1 VRESAQTIDAAASD
15 WAVRI
20 DRGLTTEETIAFE
33 EWLAGDTRRAGALAR
48 NEAGWLHADRG
59 QAFLGASELRNPR
72 MARRSAFARPWLAA
86 AGFFLITFAF
96 WAWHAHSVTHFATA
110 AGEIRQVPLL
120 DGSLITLGK
129 QTRIALAYEPST
141 RRVRLESGEA
151 LFEVAKDPSR
161 PFVVEGGDVRIRAVG
176 TAFLVNRRPDGAVEV
191 TVTKGIV
198 DVWRETPSPE
208 PATRLS
214 AGKRTLVTAR
224 EIAPP
229 RQLTDAQLAEAAE
242 LDTGA
247 IELEGRTLAEA
258 AAEFNLVNHT
268 TVVIN
273 DAQLANHKLIGRLD
287 ASNPEAF
294 VHAAAAM
301 FDAHIRTDG
310 DQLILEPGPAPEK

>member
-1 VRESAQTIDAAASD
+1 VRESAQIIDEAASD

-20 DRGLTTEETIAFE
+20 DRGLTSEETIALE
-33 EWLAGDTRRAGALAR
+33 QWLAGDTRRVGALAR
-48 NEAGWLHADRG
+48 NEAAWVDADRG
-59 QAFLGASELRNPR
+59 RAFLGISALRNPR
-72 MARRSAFARPWLAA
+72 AGHRSAFASPWLAA
-86 AGFFLITFAF
+86 AGLLLTIAF
-96 WAWHAHSVTHFATA
+96 WAWHAHSVTHLATA
-110 AGEIRQVPLL
+110 AGEVRQVPLV

-129 QTRIALAYEPST
+129 ETRIALAYEPST
-141 RRVRLESGEA
+141 RRVRLESGAA

-176 TAFLVNRRPDGAVEV
+176 TAFLVDRRVDGAVEV

-198 DVWRETPSPE
+198 DVWRQTTSPE

-214 AGKRTLVTAR
+214 AGKRMLVTAR

-242 LDTGA
+242 LGSGA
-247 IELEGRTLAEA
+247 IELKGRTLAEA
-258 AAEFNLVNHT
+258 AAEFNLVNHR

-273 DAQLANHKLIGRLD
+273 DDQLAGRKVVGRLD
-287 ASNPEAF
+287 ARNPEAF

-301 FDAHIRTDG
+301 FDAHVRTDG

>member
-20 DRGLTTEETIAFE
+20 DRGLTTEETIALE
-33 EWLAGDTRRAGALAR
+33 AWLAGDTRRVGALAR
-48 NEAGWLHADRG
+48 NEAGWMHADRG
-59 QAFLGASELRNPR
+59 QAFLGASELRKPR
-72 MARRSAFARPWLAA
+72 TTNRSTLATPWLATA
-86 AGFFLITFAF
+86 AGILLTVVF
-96 WAWHAHSVTHFATA
+96 WAWHAHSTTHLATS
-110 AGEIRQVPLL
+110 AGEVRQVPLL

-161 PFVVEGGDVRIRAVG
+161 PFVVEGGNVRIRAVG

-214 AGKRTLVTAR
+214 AGKRTLVTAS

-247 IELEGRTLAEA
+247 IELKGRTLAEA

-273 DAQLANHKLIGRLD
+273 DVQLANHKLIGRLE
-287 ASNPEAF
+287 ARNPEAF

-301 FDAHIRTDG
+301 FDAHVRTDG

>member
-1 VRESAQTIDAAASD
+1 MRESAQTIDTAASD

-20 DRGLTTEETIAFE
+20 DRGLTTTETIALE

-48 NEAGWLHADRG
+48 NEAAWMHADRG

-72 MARRSAFARPWLAA
+72 TAHRSAFARPFAAA
-86 AGFFLITFAF
+86 AGVLLTIAV
-96 WAWHAHSVTHFATA
+96 WAWHAHSVTHLATS
-110 AGEIRQVPLL
+110 AGEVRQVPLV
-120 DGSLITLGK
+120 DGSLVTLGK

-176 TAFLVNRRPDGAVEV
+176 TVFLVNRRPDGAVEV

-214 AGKRTLVTAR
+214 AGKWTLVTAR

-242 LDTGA
+242 LGTGA
-247 IELEGRTLAEA
+247 IELKGRTLAEA

-273 DAQLANHKLIGRLD
+273 DVQLANQKLIGRLE
-287 ASNPEAF
+287 ARNPEAL

-301 FDAHIRTDG
+301 FDAHVRTDG

>member
-1 VRESAQTIDAAASD
+1 MRESAQTIDTAASD

-20 DRGLTTEETIAFE
+20 DRGLTTTETIALE
-33 EWLAGDTRRAGALAR
+33 EWLAGDTRRVGALAR
-48 NEAGWLHADRG
+48 NEAAWMHADRG

-72 MARRSAFARPWLAA
+72 TVHRSAFSRPWIAAA
-86 AGFFLITFAF
+86 AGVLLTIAF
-96 WAWHAHSVTHFATA
+96 WAWHAHSVTHLATS
-110 AGEIRQVPLL
+110 AGEVRQVPLV

-161 PFVVEGGDVRIRAVG
+161 PFVVEGGNVRIRAVG

-214 AGKRTLVTAR
+214 AGNRTLVTAI

-229 RQLTDAQLAEAAE
+229 RQLTDAQLAEAVE

-273 DAQLANHKLIGRLD
+273 DVQLAHHKLIGRLE
-287 ASNPEAF
+287 ARNPEAF

-301 FDAHIRTDG
+301 FDAHVRIDG

>member
-1 VRESAQTIDAAASD
+1 VRESAQTIDATASD

-20 DRGLTTEETIAFE
+20 DRGLTAEETIALE
-33 EWLAGDTRRAGALAR
+33 EWLAGDARRAGALAR
-48 NEAGWLHADRG
+48 NEAGWMHADRG
-59 QAFLGASELRNPR
+59 KAFLGATELRNPR
-72 MARRSAFARPWLAA
+72 KARRFPFATPWLATA
-86 AGFFLITFAF
+86 AVLVLMTAF
-96 WAWHAHSVTHFATA
+96 WAWHARSVTHLATT
-110 AGEIRQVPLL
+110 AGEVRQVPLV

-129 QTRIALAYEPST
+129 HTRIALAYESST

-198 DVWRETPSPE
+198 DVWRETTSPE

-229 RQLTDAQLAEAAE
+229 RQLTDAQLAEATE
-242 LDTGA
+242 LDSSA
-247 IELEGRTLAEA
+247 IELEGRTLGEA

-273 DAQLANHKLIGRLD
+273 DVQLANHKLIGRLEARD
-287 ASNPEAF
+287 PEAF

-301 FDAHIRTDG
+301 FDAHVRTDG
-310 DQLILEPGPAPEK
+310 DQLVLEPGPAPEK